1 MQINLMLTPERTRAA
16 LMCWEH
22 RKRSHEEVRVEEE
35 LQQISVELE
44 PKCDVEI
51 IAPEEDGKEEAAS
64 SACAIVTSTATIE
77 VETASQASEPAS
89 QASDEDDVPVTDIYF

>member
-1 MQINLMLTPERTRAA
+1 M
-16 LMCWEH
+16 
-22 RKRSHEEVRVEEE
+22 RVEEE

-51 IAPEEDGKEEAAS
+51 VAPEEHDKEEAAS
-64 SACAIVTSTATIE
+64 SACAIVMSTATIE

-89 QASDEDDVPVTDIYF
+89 QASDEDDVPVTDIYFVRYPLPGPLGMERRCVDEAVICFRQ